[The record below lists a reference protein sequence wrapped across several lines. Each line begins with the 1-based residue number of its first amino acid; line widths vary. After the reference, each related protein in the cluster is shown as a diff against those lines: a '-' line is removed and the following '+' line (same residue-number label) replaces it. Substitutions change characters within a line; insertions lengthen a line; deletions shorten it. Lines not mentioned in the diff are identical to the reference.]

1 VCVRGAMEKEDR
13 RKKNRRREEEEEQH
27 DEQLEE
33 VSHLQ
38 SSPCKPTM
46 VVEVCA
52 IAMSSRL

>member
-1 VCVRGAMEKEDR
+1 MELWKRRTGE
-13 RKKNRRREEEEEQH
+13 RKKKGRREEEEEQH

-38 SSPCKPTM
+38 SIPCKPTM

-52 IAMSSRL
+52 ITMSSRL